1 MWFFKSSGGSKNG
14 VPSAQLT
21 VTEMKVKSPS
31 HTPPSTD
38 SRREKDFLHRRPRN
52 INQKDND

>member
-21 VTEMKVKSPS
+21 VAGMKVKSPS
-31 HTPPSTD
+31 TNPQSTD

-52 INQKDND
+52 INEKDND

>member
-21 VTEMKVKSPS
+21 VAEMKVKSPS
-31 HTPPSTD
+31 TNPQSTD
-38 SRREKDFLHRRPRN
+38 SRRDNDFLPRKPRDVN
-52 INQKDND
+52 EKDND